1 MTDHPTE
8 TELTDRAQPSAARLG
23 TVNTIVLVEGI
34 SDGIAI
40 QTLAARAGRDLENE
54 RVSIM
59 PIGGATSI
67 RRYVEQ
73 IGRARTDCTLA
84 GLCDVREA
92 RFFRAALDDVFVCV
106 SDLEDEL
113 IRALGA
119 PAVEG
124 LIDAE
129 GELASFR
136 IMQKQPDQRTRTIG
150 QQLRRFMGT
159 RSGRKARYARVL
171 VDALEPDRVPPPLD
185 RLLAHI

>member
-1 MTDHPTE
+1 
-8 TELTDRAQPSAARLG
+8 
-23 TVNTIVLVEGI
+23 VNTIVLVEGI
-34 SDGIAI
+34 SDEIAI
-40 QTLAARAGRDLENE
+40 RTLAARAGRDLANE
-54 RVSIM
+54 RVSIA
-59 PIGGATSI
+59 PIGGATNI
-67 RRYVEQ
+67 RRYIEQ
-73 IGRARTDCTLA
+73 IGQARLDCTLA

-124 LIDAE
+124 VIDAQ

-136 IMQKQPDQRTRTIG
+136 IMQKQPDQQSRSIE

-159 RSGRKARYARVL
+159 RSGRKAHYARVL
-171 VDALEPDRVPPPLD
+171 VNALEPDRVPLPLD
-185 RLLAHI
+185 RLLAHV